1 MKATSLFQTRA
12 GIFIAVLFYGLICLE
27 FAWSQYRKKSNYY
40 WKDSAANLGV
50 LLGSHLSEGA
60 FLLLELYGLQFFYER
75 TPLRMPTT
83 PLLWPLIF
91 VLTDLVY
98 YWKHRLMHTN
108 RLLWAFHVVHHSSP
122 YLNFTTSFR
131 LNWFQALVNF
141 PFFVPLALL
150 GIDPCLLLLFYSV
163 SAVYQFFMHTELVGP
178 LGALEWI
185 FNTPSH
191 HRVHHGKNPEY
202 LDKNF
207 AGVFIFWDKL
217 FGSFAPETVSPVY
230 GITVPVQSH
239 NPAWLVAHGF
249 LDLARNKMDYR
260 G

>member
-12 GIFIAVLFYGLICLE
+12 GIFIAMAFYGLICLE
-27 FAWSQYRKKSNYY
+27 YAWSRQRGKANYY
-40 WKDSAANLGV
+40 WKDTAANIGV
-50 LLGSHLSEGA
+50 LVGSH
-60 FLLLELYGLQFFYER
+60 FLDGGFLILEFYGLRFFHER
-75 TPLRMPTT
+75 TPLRIPTT
-83 PLLWPLIF
+83 PWLWPLIF
-91 VLTDLVY
+91 LLTDFVY
-98 YWKHRLMHTN
+98 YWKHRLMHTQ

-131 LNWFQALVNF
+131 LNWLQALVNF

-150 GIDPCLLLLFYSV
+150 GIDPGLLLLFYSA
-163 SAVYQFFMHTELVGP
+163 SAVYQFFMHTELVPSLGP
-178 LGALEWI
+178 LEKI

-217 FGSFAPETVSPVY
+217 FGTFQPETVPADY
-230 GITVPVQSH
+230 GITKPVPSH
-239 NPAWLVAHGF
+239 NPLWLVGHGF
-249 LDLARNKMDYR
+249 LDLVKNKMDYR